1 MKYFLRILFII
12 LILTSCSSIKS
23 TVYFWEKNSFESI
36 KIIAAPNAN
45 LNTAIAVDLVFA
57 YDKEMVGELEKIN
70 ARNWFK
76 GKASYRLNF
85 PTGFDV
91 VSWEVIPG
99 QNAPQKPFPENSK
112 RALGIFIFANYAI
125 PDGVYRARVDKL
137 KYIELLLGEIEIN
150 IVNHP

>member
-112 RALGIFIFANYAI
+112 
-125 PDGVYRARVDKL
+125 
-137 KYIELLLGEIEIN
+137 EL
-150 IVNHP
+150 